1 MIGASIGPV
10 MHGLGR
16 RGLAV
21 GAFALAVAGMAG
33 QTVAAQPRGG
43 QPLPVAGQWC
53 GLADGGVVRLQVS
66 TDGRFVE
73 SIAVD
78 TDRGSLSSAEGTV
91 VVPRAQIADAKFIF
105 RGGDNSRDRC
115 EPTRCTGPGCLP
127 GASGRNRPG
136 GGRDACAEYPNTGI
150 MLRGTFLQPDYV
162 RGTYTG
168 QITTVLRP
176 ANPRGGPGS
185 GAVTSSRRIV
195 GNYVA
200 WPAGSAPCP

>member
-1 MIGASIGPV
+1 MNEIVQRPAPTRWRQRVLVAGVLSAMAGLIGPQP
-10 MHGLGR
+10 
-16 RGLAV
+16 A
-21 GAFALAVAGMAG
+21 
-33 QTVAAQPRGG
+33 AAQSRAS
-43 QPLPVAGQWC
+43 LPPVPGQWC
-53 GLADGGVVRLQVS
+53 GLADGGVVRLTVS

-91 VVPRAQIADAKFIF
+91 VVARAQIADDKFIF
-105 RGGDNSRDRC
+105 RGGDASRDRC

-127 GASGRNRPG
+127 GASGRDRPG
-136 GGRDACAEYPNTGI
+136 AGRGSCTDYPTTGI

-176 ANPRGGPGS
+176 ANTRGGTGS

-200 WPAGSAPCP
+200 WPAGTAPCP